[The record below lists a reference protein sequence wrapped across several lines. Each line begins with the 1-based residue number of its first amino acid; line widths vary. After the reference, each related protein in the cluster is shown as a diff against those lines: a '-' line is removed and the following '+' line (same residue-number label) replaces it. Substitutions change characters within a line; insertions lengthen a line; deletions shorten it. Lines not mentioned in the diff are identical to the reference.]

1 MVSCVSTYY
10 KNNSWNNSLKPMKVI
25 FAGLESSGKSLKLAM
40 IVVDLAYRNSKW
52 LKKQEKDKAEMQPV
66 DYFKKYGRLEIKPRP
81 IISNLK
87 FSEGFFDYVTKELRI
102 PIIYWEKLEEL
113 IEYEQGDVIW
123 DEVGNYLDAT
133 KWALLS
139 SDVKK
144 WLTQGAKVGIE
155 IYGSSQDFAQVDKS
169 FRRLTNHLFQV
180 TKLAGSR
187 RPSSTKPPVKFIW
200 GLCWVREMNPRTYR
214 EDNKEIKGS
223 LFDFGNFFVIERKY
237 CEIFD
242 TTQKIKKEN
251 TLFLRHLQVKCSDP
265 NCTFHAVK
273 HV

>member
-1 MVSCVSTYY
+1 
-10 KNNSWNNSLKPMKVI
+10 MKVVY
-25 FAGLESSGKSLKLAM
+25 AGLESSGKSLKLAM
-40 IVVDLAYRNSKW
+40 IVSDLVYRNNKW
-52 LKKQEKDKAEMQPV
+52 LKKQRLDKEKLTDE
-66 DYFKKYGRLEIKPRP
+66 DFYKKYKRNEIIPRP

-87 FSEGFFDYVTKELRI
+87 FSEEFENFVRDEMEI
-102 PIIYWEKLEEL
+102 PIIYWSKLEEL
-113 IEYEQGDVIW
+113 VEHENGDVIW
-123 DEVGNYLDAT
+123 DEIGNYLDAT

-169 FRRLTNHLFQV
+169 FRRLTNHLFHI
-180 TKLAGSR
+180 TKVMGSR
-187 RPSSTKPPVKFIW
+187 RPANTKPPVKTIW
-200 GLCWVREMNPRTYR
+200 GLCWVREMNPSSYR
-214 EDNKEIKGS
+214 EDNKEIKGG
-223 LFDFGNFFVIERKY
+223 LFEIGNFFIIDRKY

-251 TLFLRHLQVKCSDP
+251 TLYLRHMHVKCSDP
-265 NCTFHAVK
+265 NCTYHAIK